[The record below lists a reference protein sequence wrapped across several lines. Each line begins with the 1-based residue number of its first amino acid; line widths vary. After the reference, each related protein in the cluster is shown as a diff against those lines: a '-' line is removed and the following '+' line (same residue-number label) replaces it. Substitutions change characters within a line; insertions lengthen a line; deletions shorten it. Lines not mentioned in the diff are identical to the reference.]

1 MKNKITCIAFF
12 SVVFVFSLLC
22 TLLPKDDF
30 SESERRVLKDF
41 PEMSTESILSGDFA
55 SGFEEY
61 ATDTFPFRDA
71 FRSIKAYSSSLIFNK
86 TDNNG
91 VFSQNGHLSKVEYP
105 LNMPML
111 DHAADRFEFIY
122 ENYLKDSNTNVYLS
136 IVPDK
141 NYFLDTLKIDYDGLT
156 SYMQSKMPYAQYIDI
171 FPTLAI
177 NDYYTTD
184 SHWRQ
189 EYIGDTAK
197 AIAGAMHSKI
207 SFNNYTENVLNV
219 PFYGVYVGQSAMKVS
234 PDMIKY
240 FTNEIIEGCIVTS
253 YDTGRPKPAAMY
265 NMDKA
270 NGRDPYEMFLS
281 GNCSLLTIENPK
293 AEKRRELVVFRDS
306 FAGALVPF
314 LCEGYSKITLVD
326 IRYIQS
332 SMLGNFVDFENAD
345 DALFLYSST
354 LLNNSLAMK

>member
-12 SVVFVFSLLC
+12 AVVFVFSALC
-22 TLLPKDDF
+22 AFLPKNDF
-30 SESERRVLKDF
+30 SESERRVLQDF
-41 PEMSTESILSGDFA
+41 PELSADSLLSGDFA
-55 SGFEEY
+55 GGFEEY

-71 FRSIKAYSSSLIFNK
+71 FRRVKAYSSKYIFNK
-86 TDNNG
+86 SDNNG
-91 VFSQNGHLSKVEYP
+91 LFSQNGHLSKVEYP
-105 LNMPML
+105 QSTPML
-111 DHAADRFEFIY
+111 DHAAERFEFIY
-122 ENYLKDSNTNVYLS
+122 DSYLKDTNTNVYLS

-141 NYFLDTLKIDYDGLT
+141 NYFLDTLKLDYDKLT

-197 AIAGAMHSKI
+197 AIAAAMQSKI
-207 SFNNYTENVLNV
+207 SFNYTENVLEV
-219 PFYGVYVGQSAMKVS
+219 PFYGVYVGQSAMNIS
-234 PDMIKY
+234 PDTIKY
-240 FTNEIIEGCIVTS
+240 LSNETIASCIVTS
-253 YDTGRPKPAAMY
+253 YDTGSPKPAAMY
-265 NMDKA
+265 DMDKA

-281 GNCSLLTIENPK
+281 GNCSLLTIENPN

-306 FAGALVPF
+306 FAGALVPL

-332 SMLGNFVDFENAD
+332 AMLGSFVDFENAD
-345 DALFLYSST
+345 DVLFLYSTT

>member
-1 MKNKITCIAFF
+1 MKNKITCITFF
-12 SVVFVFSLLC
+12 SVVFAFSLLC

-41 PEMSTESILSGDFA
+41 PEISAESLLSGDFA

-61 ATDTFPFRDA
+61 AMDTFPFRDA
-71 FRSIKAYSSSLIFNK
+71 FRSIKAYSSLLIFNK

-91 VFSQNGHLSKVEYP
+91 LFSQNGHLSKVEYP
-105 LNMPML
+105 LNTPML
-111 DHAADRFEFIY
+111 DHAAERFEFIY
-122 ENYLKDSNTNVYLS
+122 ESYLKATNTNVYLS

-141 NYFLDTLKIDYDGLT
+141 NYFLDALKLDYDKLT
-156 SYMQSKMPYAQYIDI
+156 SYMQSKMPYAQYINI

-197 AIAGAMHSKI
+197 AIATAMQSKI
-207 SFNNYTENVLNV
+207 SFNYTENVLNV
-219 PFYGVYVGQSAMKVS
+219 PFYGVYVGQSARKVS

-240 FTNEIIEGCIVTS
+240 FTNEITESCIVTS
-253 YDTGRPKPAAMY
+253 YDTGSPKPAAMY

-293 AEKRRELVVFRDS
+293 AEERRELVVFRDS
-306 FAGALVPF
+306 FAGALVPL
-314 LCEGYSKITLVD
+314 LCEAYSKITLID

-345 DALFLYSST
+345 DVLFLYSST